1 LGGGSVVF
9 LSQAEEFALL
19 PARAELVWGVLSIL
33 LLVVVVL
40 ALVWLVRTL
49 LHHRGTVQSLQDR
62 VASLE
67 GERVEKDDST

>member
-1 LGGGSVVF
+1 
-9 LSQAEEFALL
+9 
-19 PARAELVWGVLSIL
+19 VWGVVSIL

-40 ALVWLVRTL
+40 LLVWLVRTL

-67 GERVEKDDST
+67 GERVENDST